1 MNYPINSHSFEI
13 DKKVWVRNFNLGEKW
28 IPGSIAAITGPVSY
42 QVSTAVG
49 LSRKHI
55 DHLRKRENVDP
66 LINYDV
72 PIPFQNS
79 IEKTMIDNEKD
90 KPLPSPKQS
99 LNQETP
105 LDNTPLVTE
114 SRESSSNIQNP
125 NQDSSTLNSNS
136 NIPLA
141 NLRPQRV
148 RRKPKY
154 LDDYVTNKLCSKPK
168 GVVM

>member
-1 MNYPINSHSFEI
+1 M
-13 DKKVWVRNFNLGEKW
+13 
-28 IPGSIAAITGPVSY
+28 SY

-49 LSRKHI
+49 LLQKHI

-72 PIPFQNS
+72 PIPFQNP

-90 KPLPSPKQS
+90 KPLPSPEQS

-114 SRESSSNIQNP
+114 SKGIEQ
-125 NQDSSTLNSNS
+125 QYT
-136 NIPLA
+136 
-141 NLRPQRV
+141 
-148 RRKPKY
+148 KP
-154 LDDYVTNKLCSKPK
+154 
-168 GVVM
+168 